1 MKKEKTLMITQK
13 HSYIFSV
20 KNKGVYLLK
29 PQHTIIRYLTFPKMK
44 KREIEEALITE
55 YSSYAA
61 IFGGTPYIN
70 WKVVEEK
77 EDKISVLSIGVKKEL
92 LDEIYQEIFQKQRI
106 QVFSAV
112 AVVGVIGEL
121 VRDIEDIK
129 DFGVILIGE
138 KQSDFLLYKNGSP
151 VYGRNINIGVNDIF
165 RDVGVSERDIMDMLS
180 YIDEAIIR
188 NFSSPVKI
196 YVASIVTNDRDLVL
210 EISRLSSYS
219 IIPLTNILEIDNYN
233 EAHEIILK
241 AAWNLGVNGHD
252 LFTFVPP
259 AYKEWQK
266 LIRKSFYLFVLLIT
280 IILMGIGSINLTYT
294 KLNALK
300 YDLSVKTKQLN
311 FIQSQIEALRPYE
324 EKYNTL
330 INKREMLGRLAF
342 IENQPHKYYP
352 YYQEIFYILRSTHGS
367 VTDISPEGNFLTLSI
382 NFSSEEDMISAISLF
397 KASNK
402 FGRVVI
408 YSTTKTQIDNTVNFV
423 LNIGVMIK

>member
-1 MKKEKTLMITQK
+1 MKKEKNLMITQK

-20 KNKGVYLLK
+20 KKKGVYLLK
-29 PQHTIIRYLTFPKMK
+29 PHHTIIRYLTFPKMK

-61 IFGGTPYIN
+61 ILGGSPYIN
-70 WKVVEEK
+70 WKIVEEK
-77 EDKISVLSIGVKKEL
+77 EDKISILSIGVKREF
-92 LDEIYQEIFQKQRI
+92 LDEIYEEIFQEQHI

-129 DFGVILIGE
+129 DFGVILVGE
-138 KQSDFLLYKNGSP
+138 RQSDFLLYKNGSP

-180 YIDEAIIR
+180 YIDEAIVK

-196 YVASIVTNDRDLVL
+196 YVASVVTNDKKLIL

-219 IIPLTNILEIDNYN
+219 IVPLTAVLGIDNYN

-266 LIRKSFYLFVLLIT
+266 LVRKSFYLFVLLILV
-280 IILMGIGSINLTYT
+280 ILIGVGSINLTYT

-311 FIQSQIEALRPYE
+311 FIQSQIEGLKPYE

-330 INKREMLGRLAF
+330 IKKREMLGRLSF
-342 IENQPHKYYP
+342 IENQPYKYYP
-352 YYQEIFYILRSTHGS
+352 SYQEIFYIIRSTRGTI
-367 VTDISPEGNFLTLSI
+367 TDISPEGNFITLSI
-382 NFSSEEDMISAISLF
+382 IFSSEKDMISAISLF
-397 KASNK
+397 KASEK

-408 YSTTKTQIDNTVNFV
+408 YSTTKSQIDKTVNFV
-423 LNIGVMIK
+423 LNIGVVIK